1 MSDDDQ
7 GVFDLMV
14 AEVIKLKREL
24 TVHRF
29 LLCMYAG
36 YFIGDSLM
44 KLLK

>member
-7 GVFDLMV
+7 GVFDLLV

-29 LLCMYAG
+29 LLLLYAG
-36 YFIGDSLM
+36 YFIADNLV